1 MNKLHSAS
9 TEFHVVCDVCEK
21 GFVNVQQLQDHHGAK
36 RLKCYI
42 CHDEFLYYS
51 SFCRHT
57 RGEN

>member
-36 RLKCYI
+36 KTKM
-42 CHDEFLYYS
+42 LYMS
-51 SFCRHT
+51 
-57 RGEN
+57 